1 MNRLKKVRLERN
13 YALEDIEEKIGIDR
27 AQYEKY
33 ENGDEKPTLG
43 MWLKLAVYFNVP
55 VAYLQGVSRIK
66 DINIL
71 MDSQKFAKAVGVP
84 DVDPR
89 FINIPKNEMKA
100 AVLQENLHDFE
111 VIKKAI
117 LDSQTISS
125 DIKLYDKKITN
136 LDDPIEIDEITGYT
150 IDFFKLLVNAR
161 TGDKKAQAVCD
172 RITKRIDKYFGYDKE
187 I

>member
-13 YALEDIEEKIGIDR
+13 YTLEDIEEKIGIDR

-55 VAYLQGVSRIK
+55 VAYLQGVSKIK

-100 AVLQENLHDFE
+100 AVLQK
-111 VIKKAI
+111 ICMI
-117 LDSQTISS
+117 LKS
-125 DIKLYDKKITN
+125 
-136 LDDPIEIDEITGYT
+136 
-150 IDFFKLLVNAR
+150 
-161 TGDKKAQAVCD
+161 
-172 RITKRIDKYFGYDKE
+172 
-187 I
+187 